1 MSPELNTDSK
11 LYQIAF
17 KVASTGLIISMGIT
31 IVIVALLLLWAVK
44 ILWHIVFL
52 T

>member
-1 MSPELNTDSK
+1 MTELNTDSK
-11 LYQIAF
+11 LYQ
-17 KVASTGLIISMGIT
+17 VAYKTTIIGLIISMGIA
-31 IVIVALLLLWAVK
+31 IVIISLLLLWAVK